1 MTVVVEPQETSIPSP
16 PGLRERQR
24 TQREQ
29 AIVEAAFVL
38 IAEEGYEAMT
48 MDGLAER
55 VGISKPTLYNHFPS
69 KDAITVR
76 ALVDLNER
84 TVNLI
89 HAIDSSLPPG
99 ERLERVM
106 RLMVQNRLS
115 PTPSALL
122 RARTLLKPAK
132 SHPDYQRAA
141 GRKIDAIADIIVA
154 AQQTGDID
162 VTMRPRLLAQM
173 MFTVVCAPEY
183 DDLIA
188 RGDAN
193 PRDIEETLV
202 TMFFNG
208 VRRRR

>member
-1 MTVVVEPQETSIPSP
+1 MNAVVEAPVSNPM
-16 PGLRERQR
+16 GLRERQR
-24 TQREQ
+24 QQRER
-29 AIVEAAFVL
+29 AILDAAFVL

-48 MDGLAER
+48 MDGLALR

-69 KDAITVR
+69 KDDITVR
-76 ALVDLNER
+76 TLIELNER
-84 TVNLI
+84 TFNAI
-89 HAIDSSLPPG
+89 HAIDNTLPPA

-106 RLMVQNRLS
+106 RWMVNNRFS

-141 GRKIDAIADIIVA
+141 GRKIDAIADIVEA
-154 AQQTGDID
+154 AQQMGDID
-162 VTMRPRLLAQM
+162 ASMPPRLLAQM

-193 PRDIEETLV
+193 PKDIEETLV
-202 TMFFNG
+202 TMFFDG
-208 VRRRR
+208 VRRSATK

>member
-1 MTVVVEPQETSIPSP
+1 MSAVVEAEIPK
-16 PGLRERQR
+16 GLRERQR
-24 TQREQ
+24 QQREQ

-48 MDGLAER
+48 MDSLAER

-76 ALVDLNER
+76 ALVALNDR
-84 TVNLI
+84 TVNAI
-89 HAIDSSLPPG
+89 HAIDDTLPPV
-99 ERLERVM
+99 ERLEHVM
-106 RLMVQNRLS
+106 RWMVNNRFS

-141 GRKIDAIADIIVA
+141 GRKIDAIADIVAA
-154 AQQTGDID
+154 AQQAGDVD
-162 VTMRPRLLAQM
+162 SAMPPRLLAQM

-183 DDLIA
+183 DDLVA
-188 RGDAN
+188 RGDARVN
-193 PRDIEETLV
+193 DIEKTLV
-202 TMFFNG
+202 RMFFEG
-208 VRRRR
+208 IRSRRILS

>member
-1 MTVVVEPQETSIPSP
+1 MNAVVEAQAGPV
-16 PGLRERQR
+16 GLRERQR
-24 TQREQ
+24 QQRER
-29 AIVEAAFVL
+29 AILDAAFVL

-69 KDAITVR
+69 KDDITVR
-76 ALVDLNER
+76 TLIELNER
-84 TVNLI
+84 TFNAI
-89 HAIDSSLPPG
+89 HAIDGSLPPG
-99 ERLERVM
+99 IRLERVM
-106 RLMVQNRLS
+106 RWMVNNRFS

-141 GRKIDAIADIIVA
+141 GRKIDAIADIVEA
-154 AQQTGDID
+154 AQQMGDID
-162 VTMRPRLLAQM
+162 AAMPPRLLAQM

-188 RGDAN
+188 RGDAKVE
-193 PRDIEETLV
+193 DIEETLV
-202 TMFFNG
+202 KMFFDG
-208 VRRRR
+208 VRNHAR